1 MVKMNSS
8 DRRAFKKPSH
18 LTPTDPP
25 VDPILEASSN
35 DPDPQ
40 SSRTDGS
47 TLQNSNGKKD
57 ARDKH
62 EGIEAGDSNAET
74 CFSRHNRCVFAKNI
88 LVCVTVSS
96 LAYERGAT
104 SLQKKPTESADT
116 LNVGGGETNNE
127 RQHEKIKREI

>member
-40 SSRTDGS
+40 SSRTEGS
-47 TLQNSNGKKD
+47 TLQNSYGKKD
-57 ARDKH
+57 TGGEKKS
-62 EGIEAGDSNAET
+62 IEAGDSFAET
-74 CFSRHNRCVFAKNI
+74 VFLLITLMCLREEHPGVRIGFVFDLLTRRDSTTKNK
-88 LVCVTVSS
+88 T
-96 LAYERGAT
+96 T
-104 SLQKKPTESADT
+104 KSAS
-116 LNVGGGETNNE
+116 
-127 RQHEKIKREI
+127 